1 MRAVVV
7 THESA
12 AVIDPCLASLAAA
25 APRRG
30 LEIVVADNASGDG
43 SADLAAARIG
53 ADRVRRLPVNR
64 GFAAG
69 VNAACAGYEGPW
81 IAVINPDVIA
91 GPGALDALA
100 DMLERHPRA
109 GVAGPRVRDER
120 GAVERTV
127 GRFPTL
133 ARERAHA
140 LFLDRLAGA
149 EGRHAPF
156 PARTAEVE
164 WVSGC
169 AWLLRADAARVV
181 GPLDEGYFMYLEDV
195 DYCRR
200 LRAAGW
206 SVLASPEI
214 EVRHARGR
222 GSSATGMLPAD
233 GGTALLRYFEKFH
246 PEVPPA
252 VVGEVLARGWRLRR
266 LLHRALAG
274 LGSRRS
280 LLLATRYHAALG
292 LLERSAG
299 RGITGG
305 PIDPASGVR

>member
-12 AVIDPCLASLAAA
+12 AVIEPCLAALAAA

-30 LEIVVADNASGDG
+30 LDIVVADNASSDG
-43 SADLAAARIG
+43 SADLAVARLG
-53 ADRVRRLPVNR
+53 PDHVCRLPVNR

-91 GPGALDALA
+91 GPGTLDALA
-100 DMLERHPRA
+100 DILDRHPRA

-120 GAVERTV
+120 GGWERTV

-156 PARTAEVE
+156 PAHTAEVE
-164 WVSGC
+164 WLSGC
-169 AWLLRADAARVV
+169 AWLLRAEAVRAV

-206 SVLASPEI
+206 SVVASPEI
-214 EVRHARGR
+214 EVRHDRGR
-222 GSSATGMLPAD
+222 GSSVTGMLPAD
-233 GGTALLRYFEKFH
+233 GGTALLRYFERFN

-252 VVGEVLARGWRLRR
+252 TLRVVLARGWRLRR
-266 LLHRALAG
+266 ALHRVLARLGNPRSTALA
-274 LGSRRS
+274 
-280 LLLATRYHAALG
+280 ARYQTALD
-292 LLERSAG
+292 LLEE
-299 RGITGG
+299 T
-305 PIDPASGVR
+305 SGHTSSRVD